1 MVCSK
6 LGSHLREDCSR
17 LEKNVLMGQA
27 IRTIERRVH
36 ATEIDQ
42 QAHHCHILRRLV
54 LSQQLVSQDLAGLA
68 TPSHRVNIKV
78 GKGLLGDL
86 LRLIAVCEDS
96 LVVLKHGLEKL
107 ILDVLP
113 PERLSVVL
121 LKMLY
126 LVAAVH

>member
-1 MVCSK
+1 
-6 LGSHLREDCSR
+6 
-17 LEKNVLMGQA
+17 MGQV

-36 ATEIDQ
+36 ATEIDE
-42 QAHHCHILRRLV
+42 QAHHRHILRRFV
-54 LSQQLVSQDLAGLA
+54 LSQQLVSQDLARLA
-68 TPSHRVNIKV
+68 TPGHRVDIEIS
-78 GKGLLGDL
+78 KGLLGDL
-86 LRLIAVCEDS
+86 IRLIAVCEDS
-96 LVVLKHGLEKL
+96 PVVLKHGLEKL